1 MGEGL
6 RRGDWQQIMMNQNAE
21 RITPARAGWR
31 FGHGVMGVVLNP
43 FYLARCGLLDGMKEF
58 FPELRGEVLDVG
70 CGTKPY
76 RAFIPAARYVGL
88 DLDTPEARRR
98 GTADQFYDGGAFPFG
113 DGSFD
118 AVLCSQ
124 VFEHVFTPRKF
135 LAEIH
140 RVLRPG
146 GRLLLSVPFI
156 WDEHEQPAD
165 FGRYSSFG
173 LRAVLSEAGLETIA
187 ARKSLPDARALFQ
200 LWNAYLYKVTRSRH
214 RALNALATL
223 IFMAPIN
230 VVGLTFGRL
239 LPRNEDLFLDNI
251 VLTRKRETIA

>member
-1 MGEGL
+1 MTENLGDE
-6 RRGDWQQIMMNQNAE
+6 RRAF
-21 RITPARAGWR
+21 ARGGWR
-31 FGHGVMGVVLNP
+31 FGDGAMGVVLNP
-43 FYLARCGLLDGMKEF
+43 FYLARAGLLGGLKDF
-58 FPELRGEVLDVG
+58 FPELKGEVLDVG

-76 RAFIPAARYVGL
+76 RHLIPATRYVGL
-88 DLDTPEARRR
+88 DVDTPEARRR
-98 GTADQFYDGGAFPFG
+98 GGADVFYDGKVFPFS
-113 DGSFD
+113 DGGFD

-124 VFEHVFTPRKF
+124 VFEHVFTPQKF

-146 GRLLLSVPFI
+146 GRLLLSVPFV

-173 LRAVLSEAGLETIA
+173 LRAVLIEAGFEIVE

-200 LWNAYLYKVTRSRH
+200 LWNAYLYKVTRTRH
-214 RALNALATL
+214 RVLNALATL
-223 IFMAPIN
+223 VFMAPVN
-230 VVGLTFGRL
+230 VVGLTLGRL

-251 VLTRKRETIA
+251 VLARKRGAVA